1 MLIERHERDNV
12 ALRRAQHGLVLGH
25 PPLLSVDECG
35 QFPDSDEMMKGQV
48 GDVGMGPIRHGVLE
62 FLNAVWVEEAAATLW
77 T

>member
-1 MLIERHERDNV
+1 
-12 ALRRAQHGLVLGH
+12 
-25 PPLLSVDECG
+25 
-35 QFPDSDEMMKGQV
+35 MMKGQV